1 MTEQRE
7 RTGEEAEDNRKLKGT
22 QSRENHKNTNFF
34 QSGRFVKT
42 AVCAV
47 SLKDMLRG
55 QFLGS
60 YFRLRGKIDEIC
72 CLTLLVVNVSDDGCF
87 EVFHAAPPTR
97 WRIRAR

>member
-22 QSRENHKNTNFF
+22 QSREITNTNFF

-47 SLKDMLRG
+47 SLKDILRG

-87 EVFHAAPPTR
+87 EVFHAAPPTLL
-97 WRIRAR
+97 RISAR